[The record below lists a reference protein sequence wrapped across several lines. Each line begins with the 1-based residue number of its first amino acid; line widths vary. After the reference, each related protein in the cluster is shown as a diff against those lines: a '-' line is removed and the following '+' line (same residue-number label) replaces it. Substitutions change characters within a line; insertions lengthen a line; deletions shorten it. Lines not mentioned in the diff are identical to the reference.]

1 MTGVCPETGKQVA
14 LVVRI
19 ASPNRPGTFAQSK
32 NSS

>member
-1 MTGVCPETGKQVA
+1 MNDVCPETEKQVA
-14 LVVRI
+14 LVVWF